1 MNSICPFI
9 FSAYKRD
16 LSFSISTALIL
27 DGYSIIL
34 NIFSAAAFAFETSGP
49 NEAAVPAY
57 EAPKKIANIAMKI
70 FSDETP

>member
-1 MNSICPFI
+1 M

-34 NIFSAAAFAFETSGP
+34 NIISAAFFAFVTSGL

-70 FSDETP
+70 FSEETPYVPV

>member
-16 LSFSISTALIL
+16 LSFSISTVLIL

-34 NIFSAAAFAFETSGP
+34 NIFSAANFAFVTSGP

-57 EAPKKIANIAMKI
+57 TAPKNIANIAIKM
-70 FSDETP
+70 FSD